1 MSYTAR
7 VRQQHRFELGA
18 RDARELAE
26 VAVQVGLV
34 VVAAVRGDRGEA
46 EPAQPPSRDGSAVKP
61 APSRRAARPNR
72 STLASV
78 FGGSPNCSAKRA
90 AEVPPATAK
99 LLGQLADAQRAL
111 GLAAP
116 APGPTHARR

>member
-46 EPAQPPSRDGSAVKP
+46 EPAQPPSRLDVKQRNRLTKRVAGRRRGGIPTLDG
-61 APSRRAARPNR
+61 PND
-72 STLASV
+72 
-78 FGGSPNCSAKRA
+78 P
-90 AEVPPATAK
+90 
-99 LLGQLADAQRAL
+99 
-111 GLAAP
+111 
-116 APGPTHARR
+116 